1 MPDKSYVFSS
11 KKLSYWTVR
20 DKKFSDFV
28 PLLSLHESK
37 LGFETL
43 KKVVHVKVLLTNNG
57 RGLRSVENELR
68 DLLEQAVEGFADV
81 ALGQHLQV
89 QVRQQPRRQLP

>member
-1 MPDKSYVFSS
+1 M
-11 KKLSYWTVR
+11 
-20 DKKFSDFV
+20 
-28 PLLSLHESK
+28 
-37 LGFETL
+37 
-43 KKVVHVKVLLTNNG
+43 KVLLTNNG

-89 QVRQQPRRQLP
+89 QVRQQPRRQLPKQYNR